1 MLTRL
6 TLVSVIALATTALAT
21 SAASARALDLYDFS
35 ATGIETGVPS
45 NNVSPFSG
53 TAIGTGGLAIWSASV
68 SRTALDPCGV
78 TTILGGPFSLTG
90 TSGVKLAGAFNSGGT
105 VTSPAGFC
113 SSGSAPCANETF
125 SINAT
130 LTLNGNLTGTFIGS
144 LNHFSTKIFGS
155 CVTYFAT
162 ISGQLRVNPTS

>member
-1 MLTRL
+1 MLTRF
-6 TLVSVIALATTALAT
+6 TVIAIVSLAAAALLS
-21 SAASARALDLYDFS
+21 SAASGRGLDLYDFS

-53 TAIGTGGLAIWSASV
+53 TAVGTGGFATWSASV
-68 SRTALDPCGV
+68 SRTALDSCGI

-90 TSGVKLAGAFNSGGT
+90 IGGVKLAGTFNSGGT
-105 VTSPAGFC
+105 VTAPSGFC
-113 SSGSAPCANETF
+113 SSGSAPCTNETF

-130 LTLNGNLTGTFIGS
+130 LTLNGSLSATFTGS
-144 LNHFSTKIFGS
+144 LNHFSTKILGN

-162 ISGQLRVNPTS
+162 INGRLSVA